1 MVSRIALLLS
11 LLAVPSG
18 AVSQT
23 TSRAIAETAD
33 LSGLTASPDGQWLA
47 YRIERPS
54 TTTNRIDVDWYI
66 VAADGRTAP
75 RALGRTGEA
84 WWDDAGVVVGGE
96 AKWSPDS
103 KRLVVRAL
111 VDGRMSLWSTP
122 IDGSG
127 FRMVS
132 RGSGEVEA
140 FAFAPDGRLVFSEG
154 PSRDMIASAE
164 DAERLDGVYVDGTVD
179 LGQPLYRGAL
189 INGRPTTQRFSND
202 WFDRAPLLAET
213 PRIFSSVAFDG
224 SMRAAT
230 EYETALLAPE
240 KHPALLGK
248 EDLPPELA
256 RAAEMQ
262 GICVDRGDCAPGS
275 GRLAWSISDQENEH
289 YLAVRDP
296 AFSQTIYRLPP
307 GRGHLVRA
315 ASSDGQ
321 LSGGR
326 YYFQPCASAGTVLF
340 CVEAASDL
348 PPRLVRIDRAGK
360 RRVVDSPNPNPD
372 SDGLLAE
379 TLAWQVSGSRASGVL
394 IRPKIPGRLP
404 LFVTY
409 YRCNGYLRGGV
420 GDEWPLRALAANGI
434 AALCINSLPATD
446 SGAKRY
452 EAGAAVTKSAVDML
466 AKRGLVDPDRVGMGG
481 LSFGSEVTMWTALH
495 SKLLKAVS
503 IASVQMEPGYY
514 WFNDRPGRETFSDNV
529 RKIWGLGSPD
539 ETPAEWSKVSAARNA
554 DRIEAPVLMQL
565 PEQEARL
572 SVELFSKLATR
583 RMGEMHVF
591 PLAPHIK
598 VEPRQKLAAY
608 ERNLDWFRF
617 WLKGEVDP
625 NPAKAEQYRR
635 WRMLGQSEPASTALT
650 QRSTSAISINRK

>member
-11 LLAVPSG
+11 LLAAPSG

-33 LSGLTASPDGQWLA
+33 LSGLTASPDGRWLA

-66 VAADGRTAP
+66 VASDGRTAP

-103 KRLVVRAL
+103 KRLVIRAL
-111 VDGRMSLWSTP
+111 VDARMSLWSTP

-127 FRMVS
+127 FHIVS
-132 RGSGEVEA
+132 RGAGDVEA
-140 FAFAPDGRLVFSEG
+140 FAFAPDGRLVFKEG
-154 PSRDMIASAE
+154 PSRDMIAGAE
-164 DAERLDGVYVDGTVD
+164 DAERMDGIYIDGTID

-202 WFDRAPLLAET
+202 WFDRAPLLSGR
-213 PRIFSSVAFDG
+213 PRTFSSVGVDG
-224 SMRAAT
+224 STRPAT
-230 EYETALLAPE
+230 GPEAILLAPE

-248 EDLPPELA
+248 ADLPAELA
-256 RAAEMQ
+256 LAAERQ
-262 GICVDRGDCAPGS
+262 GLCVDRSDCAPDDS
-275 GRLAWSISDQENEH
+275 RLAWSISDRGNEY
-289 YLAVRDP
+289 YLAVRDQ
-296 AFSQTIYRLPP
+296 AFRQTIYRLSP
-307 GRGHLVRA
+307 RQDRLVRT
-315 ASSDGQ
+315 ASSSGQ

-326 YYFQPCASAGTVLF
+326 YYFQPCASAGAALF
-340 CVEAASDL
+340 CVEAAPDL
-348 PPRLVRIDRAGK
+348 PPRLIRIDRAGK
-360 RRVVDSPNPNPD
+360 KRVVDSPNPNPD

-434 AALCINSLPATD
+434 AALCINSLPVMEGGT
-446 SGAKRY
+446 KRY
-452 EAGAAVTKSAVDML
+452 ETGVAVVKSAVDML
-466 AKRGLVDPDRVGMGG
+466 AKRGLVDPNRVGMGG
-481 LSFGSEVTMWTALH
+481 LSFGSEVTMWAAIH

-529 RKIWGLGSPD
+529 RKVWGLGSPD
-539 ETPAEWSKVSAARNA
+539 ETPAEWRQLSAALNS

-625 NPAKAEQYRR
+625 DPAKAEQYRR

-650 QRSTSAISINRK
+650 HRSTSAISINRK